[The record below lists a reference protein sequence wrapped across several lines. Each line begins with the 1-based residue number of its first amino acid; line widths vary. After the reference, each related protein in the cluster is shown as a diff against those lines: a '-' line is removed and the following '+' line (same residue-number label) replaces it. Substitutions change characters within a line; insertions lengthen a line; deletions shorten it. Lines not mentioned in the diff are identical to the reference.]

1 MVPSGHRKRSVV
13 LSIVFGVLLIVVAVA
28 LNVGWVVVNWRT
40 GLLLFVGAISFLVL
54 IAGLTVNTVFLVRE
68 IRRNDQHDAFINAVT
83 HELKTP
89 VASIRLY
96 LQTLQQRDVAPEQQ
110 QEFIDTMLDDTERL
124 QSTIDQVLLAG
135 KTGSHRRLVN
145 RSDVDVSELVND
157 CVRLAGQRHHLTNG
171 ELEIRNSAADG
182 DSLIVDGEPEEL
194 RVAIR
199 NLLDNAVKYSGETIR
214 VVVELS
220 KLTEERM
227 ALRVTDSGHGIE
239 DTELKRIFKRFYRIP
254 GVLSTKVK
262 GTGLG
267 LSIVQSVAKRHGGKV
282 YATSDGSGS
291 TFTIELPLKV

>member
-1 MVPSGHRKRSVV
+1 MVPGGHRKRSVV

-28 LNVGWVVVNWRT
+28 LNISWIVVNWRT
-40 GLLLFVGAISFLVL
+40 GLLLFVGGVLFLVL

-96 LQTLQQRDVAPEQQ
+96 LQTLQQRDVAPEQR
-110 QEFIDTMLDDTERL
+110 QEFINTMLADTDRL

-135 KTGSHRRLVN
+135 KIGSHRRLVN
-145 RSDVDVSELVND
+145 RSDVDLVELVND
-157 CVRLAGQRHHLTNG
+157 CVRVAAQRHHLANG
-171 ELEIRNSAADG
+171 ELEVRDQTPKGEAM
-182 DSLIVDGEPEEL
+182 IVDGEPEEL

-199 NLLDNAVKYSGETIR
+199 NLLDNAVKYSGESIH
-214 VVVELS
+214 VVVELK
-220 KLTEERM
+220 KLSDERM
-227 ALRVTDSGHGIE
+227 ALHVTDSGVGIN
-239 DTELKRIFKRFYRIP
+239 DSELKRIFKRFYRIP
-254 GVLSTKVK
+254 GVLSIKVK

-267 LSIVQSVAKRHGGKV
+267 LSIVQSVAKRHGGKA
-282 YATSDGSGS
+282 YATSDESGS

>member
-1 MVPSGHRKRSVV
+1 MVPGGQRKRSVV

-28 LNVGWVVVNWRT
+28 LYVGWVVVNWRT
-40 GLLLFVGAISFLVL
+40 GLMLFVGGVSFLVL

-96 LQTLQQRDVAPEQQ
+96 LQTLQQREVSPEQR
-110 QEFIDTMLDDTERL
+110 QEFIVTMLADTDRL

-135 KTGSHRRLVN
+135 KTGSPRRLVN
-145 RSDVDVSELVND
+145 RSDVNIVDIVND
-157 CVRLAGQRHHLTNG
+157 CVRVAGQRHHLTNG
-171 ELEIRNSAADG
+171 ELEVRDQTPQG
-182 DSLIVDGEPEEL
+182 ESLIVDGEPEEL

-199 NLLDNAVKYSGETIR
+199 NLLDNAVKYSGESIR

-220 KLTEERM
+220 KLSDERM

-239 DTELKRIFKRFYRIP
+239 DSELKRVFKRFYRIP
-254 GVLSTKVK
+254 GALSKKVK

-267 LSIVQSVAKRHGGKV
+267 LSIVQSVAKRHGGKA

-291 TFTIELPLKV
+291 TFTIELPLNT

>member
-28 LNVGWVVVNWRT
+28 LNVGWIVVNWRT
-40 GLLLFVGAISFLVL
+40 GLLLFVGGISFLVL

-96 LQTLQQRDVAPEQQ
+96 LQTLQQREVAPEQQ
-110 QEFIDTMLDDTERL
+110 KEFIGTMLDDTERL

-135 KTGSHRRLVN
+135 KTGSHRRLVH
-145 RSDVDVSELVND
+145 RTDVDVGELVSD

-171 ELEIRNSAADG
+171 ELEILSNVSEADP
-182 DSLIVDGEPEEL
+182 LIVDGEPEEL

-214 VVVELS
+214 VLVELS
-220 KLTEERM
+220 KLAEDRM
-227 ALRVTDSGHGIE
+227 ALAGH
-239 DTELKRIFKRFYRIP
+239 
-254 GVLSTKVK
+254 
-262 GTGLG
+262 
-267 LSIVQSVAKRHGGKV
+267 
-282 YATSDGSGS
+282 
-291 TFTIELPLKV
+291 

>member
-1 MVPSGHRKRSVV
+1 MVPGGHRKRSVV

-28 LNVGWVVVNWRT
+28 LNISWIVVNWRT
-40 GLLLFVGAISFLVL
+40 GLLLFVGGILFLVL

-96 LQTLQQRDVAPEQQ
+96 LQTLQQRDVAQDQ
-110 QEFIDTMLDDTERL
+110 RQEFINTMLADTDRL
-124 QSTIDQVLLAG
+124 QSTIDQILLAG

-145 RSDVDVSELVND
+145 RTDVDLVELVND
-157 CVRLAGQRHHLTNG
+157 CVRVAGQRHHLTNG
-171 ELEIRNSAADG
+171 QLEVRDQTPKG
-182 DSLIVDGEPEEL
+182 EGLIVDGEPEEL

-199 NLLDNAVKYSGETIR
+199 NLLDNAVKYSGESIR
-214 VVVELS
+214 VVVELK
-220 KLTEERM
+220 KLSDERM
-227 ALRVTDSGHGIE
+227 ALHVTDSGVGIQE
-239 DTELKRIFKRFYRIP
+239 SELKRIFKRFYRIP
-254 GVLSTKVK
+254 GVLSIKVK

-267 LSIVQSVAKRHGGKV
+267 LSIVQSVAKRHGGKA